1 LNRSALLLALTSV
14 LWSAGGFLIKLIN
27 WNPLAIAGFRSAIA
41 CVLMLF
47 FLPKARSAIRLS
59 IVPGAIAYAGTV
71 IFFVLAT
78 KLTTAA
84 NAIFLQYT
92 APIYIALLGPMVL
105 GEKTRP
111 RDWLFIL
118 VALGGVALFFLD
130 RLHWDSFLGIVFALA
145 SGVSFAL
152 LILAMRRERSGSPES
167 IVLLGNA
174 FAFVIAL
181 PAMFS
186 RTAIEQNWFWLTVL
200 GVFQLTL
207 PYLIYS
213 AAIRHVRAI
222 DAALIGFIEPIL
234 NPIWVLLI
242 THEQASGWAILGGA
256 IVLGTAL
263 ARVVLASPEPDPIV
277 SV

>member
-1 LNRSALLLALTSV
+1 M
-14 LWSAGGFLIKLIN
+14 FL
-27 WNPLAIAGFRSAIA
+27 
-41 CVLMLF
+41 V
-47 FLPKARSAIRLS
+47 LPKARSGIRVG

-92 APIYIALLGPMVL
+92 APVYIALLSPVIL

-130 RLHWDSFLGIVFALA
+130 RLHWDSFLGIVLALA

-174 FAFVIAL
+174 FAFLIAF

-186 RTAIEQNWFWLTVL
+186 ITAIEENWFWLTVL

-213 AAIRHVRAI
+213 VAIRHVRAL

-263 ARVVLASPEPDPIV
+263 ARVVLASLEPDPV
-277 SV
+277 SA

>member
-1 LNRSALLLALTSV
+1 M
-14 LWSAGGFLIKLIN
+14 IKLIN
-27 WNPLAIAGFRSAIA
+27 WNPLAIAGSRSAIA
-41 CVLMLF
+41 CVLMLLL
-47 FLPKARSAIRLS
+47 LPKARAGIRLS

-92 APIYIALLGPMVL
+92 APVYIALLGPMVL

-152 LILAMRRERSGSPES
+152 LILTMRRERNGSPES

-174 FAFVIAL
+174 LAFLIAL

-186 RTAIEQNWFWLTVL
+186 VTAIEQNWFWLMVL

-213 AAIRHVRAI
+213 AAIRHVRAL

-242 THEQASGWAILGGA
+242 THEQASGWAILGGT

-263 ARVVLASPEPDPIV
+263 ARIVLASPDPDPV
-277 SV
+277 SA

>member
-1 LNRSALLLALTSV
+1 MNRSALLLALTSV

-41 CVLMLF
+41 CVLMFLL
-47 FLPKARSAIRLS
+47 LPKARSGIRVG

-92 APIYIALLGPMVL
+92 APVYIALLSPVIL

-174 FAFVIAL
+174 FALLIAL

-186 RTAIEQNWFWLTVL
+186 ITAIEENWFWLTVL

-213 AAIRHVRAI
+213 VAIRHVRAL

-263 ARVVLASPEPDPIV
+263 ARVVLASPEPDPV
-277 SV
+277 SA